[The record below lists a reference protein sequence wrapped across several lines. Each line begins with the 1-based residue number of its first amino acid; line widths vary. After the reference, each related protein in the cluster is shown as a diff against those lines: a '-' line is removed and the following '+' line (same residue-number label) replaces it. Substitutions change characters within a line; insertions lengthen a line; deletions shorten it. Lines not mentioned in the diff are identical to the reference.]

1 MEDVVEKSETM
12 PEPEQPEAP
21 EPIVVSPPEP
31 KKKRGRPA
39 GAKDAQP
46 RKKKITIQEEAP
58 PPPPDPPEPPQE
70 PKEPPQPEPISPR
83 TALREA
89 GELINRS
96 QHAKKEAR
104 KTNLRELYCK
114 HLLSLP

>member
-1 MEDVVEKSETM
+1 MEDIVEQSETI

-21 EPIVVSPPEP
+21 IVKTPPEPEP

-39 GAKDAQP
+39 GAKDTAP

-58 PPPPDPPEPPQE
+58 PPPPEPEE
-70 PKEPPQPEPISPR
+70 PKHEAPPTPEPISPGR
-83 TALREA
+83 ALREA
-89 GELINRS
+89 GELIHRS
-96 QHAKKEAR
+96 QHVKKEAR
-104 KTNLRELYCK
+104 KTNLRELYTK